1 MAGKDR
7 GNLREVAGLFLKLGT
22 VAFGGP
28 AAHIAMFRDEVVERR
43 KWMSEQRFLDLM
55 GATSLIP
62 GPNSTEM
69 AIHIGLER
77 AGWRGLIAAGTL
89 FILPAFIIVTALAWA
104 YVEFGEVPAVQ
115 WVMYGVK
122 PVVIA
127 VVLNAIW
134 GLGRTAL
141 KTWWAAAIGLAVLGL
156 YIAGLNELLLLFGGG
171 LTGVVVGAAR
181 TGRIPGIGRS
191 GLGMLVAPGL
201 LGPAGWGVVQGF
213 SLTHLFLL
221 FLKIGAV
228 LFGSGYVMLAFL
240 QGDLVDRLGWLTQQ
254 QLLDAVAIGQVTPGP
269 VFTTASF
276 IGYVLGGLPGAAVAT
291 LAIFLPSFVFV
302 ALLNPLVSRLRA
314 NVVAG
319 GFLDGVNA
327 AAIGLMAGV
336 TVLLARAALVD
347 VPTWALAAVAAVL
360 IVRFRVSSTWLVG
373 PGVGVGM
380 VAWLVGEL
388 I

>member
-1 MAGKDR
+1 MAGKNED
-7 GNLREVAGLFLKLGT
+7 GLREVSRLFLRLGT

-77 AGWRGLIAAGTL
+77 AGWRGLVAAGAL
-89 FILPAFIIVTALAWA
+89 FILPAFVIVTALAWV

-134 GLGRTAL
+134 GMGRTAL
-141 KTWWAAAIGLAVLGL
+141 RKWWAVAIGVAVLGL
-156 YIAGLNELLLLFGGG
+156 YLTGLNELLLLLGGG
-171 LTGVVVGAAR
+171 LVGVVIGAAR
-181 TGRIPGIGRS
+181 TGRIPGIGGN
-191 GLGMLVAPGL
+191 GLGLIAAPGL
-201 LGPAGWGVVQGF
+201 LGPAGWGVMQGF
-213 SLTHLFLL
+213 SLSHLFLL

-228 LFGSGYVMLAFL
+228 LYGSGYVMLAFL
-240 QGDLVDRLGWLTQQ
+240 QGDLVDPLGWLTQRE
-254 QLLDAVAIGQVTPGP
+254 LLDAVAIGQVTPGP

-276 IGYVLGGLPGAAVAT
+276 IGYVLGGLPGAALAT
-291 LAIFLPSFVFV
+291 VAIFLPSFAFV

-319 GFLDGVNA
+319 GFLDGVNP

-336 TVLLARAALVD
+336 TVVLARAALVD
-347 VPTWALAAVAAVL
+347 IPTWAVGGVAAVL
-360 IVRFRVSSTWLVG
+360 IVRFRVSSTWLIG
-373 PGVGVGM
+373 LGAGVGV
-380 VAWLVGEL
+380 VARLAGG
-388 I
+388 

>member
-1 MAGKDR
+1 MAGKDKD
-7 GNLREVAGLFLKLGT
+7 GLREVAGLFLKLGT
-22 VAFGGP
+22 IAFGGP

-43 KWMSEQRFLDLM
+43 RWMSEQRFLDLM

-77 AGWRGLIAAGTL
+77 AGWRGLVAAGAL
-89 FILPAFIIVTALAWA
+89 FILPAFIIVTALAWV
-104 YVEFGEVPAVQ
+104 YVEYGEIPAVQ
-115 WVMYGVK
+115 WGLYGVK

-141 KTWWAAAIGLAVLGL
+141 KPWWAAAIGLVVLGL
-156 YIAGLNELLLLFGGG
+156 YIAGWNELLLLLGGG
-171 LTGVVVGAAR
+171 LAGAAR

-201 LGPAGWGVVQGF
+201 LGPTGWGVVQGF

-228 LFGSGYVMLAFL
+228 LYGSGYVILAFL

-291 LAIFLPSFVFV
+291 VAIFLPSFVFV
-302 ALLNPLVSRLRA
+302 ALLNPLVTRLRA
-314 NVVAG
+314 NAAAG

-347 VPTWALAAVAAVL
+347 VPTWVLAAVAAVL
-360 IVRFRVSSTWLVG
+360 IVRFRVSSTWLMGLGLAVG
-373 PGVGVGM
+373 L
-380 VAWLVGEL
+380 VAWLVGGL
-388 I
+388 